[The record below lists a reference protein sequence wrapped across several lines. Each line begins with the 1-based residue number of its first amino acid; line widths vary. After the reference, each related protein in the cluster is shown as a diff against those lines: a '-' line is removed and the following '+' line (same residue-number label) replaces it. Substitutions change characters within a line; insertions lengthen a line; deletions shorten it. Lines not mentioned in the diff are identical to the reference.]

1 MTETHGRLNGKVA
14 VVTGGTKGIGQG
26 IVLRFLKEGASVVYC
41 SRSPENNVDNE
52 KLIAAIPGAAERA
65 RFVAADVGNRQQM
78 EDLVH
83 GAAERFGRLDIVVN
97 NAQGIAPVR
106 SIEDKPDADYAMTL
120 ATGFYQ
126 SLWTT
131 RAAVPHMRKVG
142 GGRLIYFS
150 SHWNIWGQPFASD
163 YNITK
168 SANEALTRSAAREFG
183 KDNITA
189 NCITP
194 AGDSWAYKSWA
205 DQNRAMADASVQQFP
220 MRRMG
225 DCEVDIAGAVLGL
238 VSDNGRFITGQI
250 FCVDGGVWATAPLQ
264 QHEEGTDIH
273 RGHSQTATA
282 LDVDIEGLPA

>member
-1 MTETHGRLNGKVA
+1 MMQTHGRLSGKVA

-26 IVLRFLKEGASVVYC
+26 IVLRFLKEGAAVVYC
-41 SRSPENNVDNE
+41 SRSPENNRENE
-52 KLIAAIPGAAERA
+52 ALIAQLSGAAERA
-65 RFVAADVGNRQQM
+65 QFVAADVGNRQQM
-78 EDLVH
+78 EDLVNN
-83 GAAERFGRLDIVVN
+83 AAERFGRLDIVVN

-106 SIEDKPDADYAMTL
+106 SIENKPDADYRMTL
-120 ATGFYQ
+120 MTGFYQ
-126 SLWTT
+126 SLWTS

-150 SHWNIWGQPFASD
+150 SHWNIWGQPYASD

-183 KDNITA
+183 KDNITV

-205 DQNRAMADASVQQFP
+205 DQNREMAEASVRQFP

-225 DCEVDIAGAVLGL
+225 DCEIDIAGAVLGL
-238 VSDNGRFITGQI
+238 CSDNGRFITGQV
-250 FCVDGGVWATAPLQ
+250 FCVDGGAWATAPLQ
-264 QHEEGTDIH
+264 MHEEGTDIH
-273 RGHSQTATA
+273 KEHSQAAVELTA
-282 LDVDIEGLPA
+282 

>member
-1 MTETHGRLNGKVA
+1 MQTHGRLNGKVA

-26 IVLRFLKEGASVVYC
+26 IVLRFLKEGAAVVYC
-41 SRSPENNVDNE
+41 SRSPENNRENE
-52 KLIAAIPGAAERA
+52 ALIASIPGAADRA

-78 EDLVH
+78 EDLVNN
-83 GAAERFGRLDIVVN
+83 AAEQFGRLDIVVN
-97 NAQGIAPVR
+97 NAQGIAPIR
-106 SIEDKPDADYAMTL
+106 SIENKPDADYTMTL
-120 ATGFYQ
+120 MTGFYQ
-126 SLWTT
+126 SLWTS

-150 SHWNIWGQPFASD
+150 SHWNIWGQPYASD

-205 DQNRAMADASVQQFP
+205 DQNREMAEASVRQFP

-238 VSDNGRFITGQI
+238 CSDNGRFITGQV

-264 QHEEGTDIH
+264 MHEEGTDIH
-273 RGHSQTATA
+273 KGHSQAAVELT
-282 LDVDIEGLPA
+282 V

>member
-1 MTETHGRLNGKVA
+1 MTTAHGRLNGKVA

-26 IVLRFLKEGASVVYC
+26 VVLRFLKEGASVVYC
-41 SRSPENNVDNE
+41 SRNAENNRENE
-52 KLIAAIPGAAERA
+52 SLIAAIPGAAQRA
-65 RFVAADVGNRQQM
+65 QFVAADVGNKQQM
-78 EDLVH
+78 EDLVNN
-83 GAAERFGRLDIVVN
+83 AAARFGRLDIVVN
-97 NAQGIAPVR
+97 NAQGIAPIH
-106 SIEDKPDADYAMTL
+106 SIENKPDADYAMTL

-142 GGRLIYFS
+142 GGRMIYFS
-150 SHWNIWGQPFASD
+150 SHWNIWGQPYSSD

-183 KDNITA
+183 KDNITV

-205 DQNRAMADASVQQFP
+205 DQNRDMADASVQQFP

-225 DCEVDIAGAVLGL
+225 DCEIDIAGALLGL
-238 VSDNGRFITGQI
+238 VSDNGRFITGQV

-264 QHEEGTDIH
+264 MHEEGTDIH
-273 RGHSQTATA
+273 RGHSQSVTEITA
-282 LDVDIEGLPA
+282 

>member
-1 MTETHGRLNGKVA
+1 MIAAHGRLKGKVA

-41 SRSPENNVDNE
+41 SRSPENNAENE
-52 KLIAAIPGAAERA
+52 RLIARIPGAADRA
-65 RFVAADVGNRQQM
+65 LFVAADVGNRQQM
-78 EDLVH
+78 EDLVAL
-83 GAAERFGRLDIVVN
+83 AAERFGRLDIVVN

-126 SLWTT
+126 SLWTS
-131 RAAVPHMRKVG
+131 RAALPHMRKVG
-142 GGRLIYFS
+142 GGRMIYFS
-150 SHWNIWGQPFASD
+150 SHWNIWGQPYASD

-183 KDNITA
+183 RDNVTV

-205 DQNRAMADASVQQFP
+205 SQNGEMAADSVRQFP

-238 VSDNGRFITGQI
+238 CSDNGRFITGQV

-264 QHEEGTDIH
+264 QHKEGTDIH
-273 RGHSQTATA
+273 QGHEQAA
-282 LDVDIEGLPA
+282 VEAPAA

>member
-1 MTETHGRLNGKVA
+1 MLATHGRLKGKVA

-26 IVLRFLKEGASVVYC
+26 IVLRFLKEGSSVVYC
-41 SRSPENNVDNE
+41 SRSPENNAENE
-52 KLIAAIPGAAERA
+52 RLIAEIPGAAERA
-65 RFVAADVGNRQQM
+65 VFVAADVGNRQQM
-78 EDLVH
+78 EDLVAL
-83 GAAERFGRLDIVVN
+83 AAERFGRLDIVVN

-142 GGRLIYFS
+142 GGRMIYFS
-150 SHWNIWGQPFASD
+150 SHWNIWGQPYASD

-183 KDNITA
+183 RDNITV

-194 AGDSWAYKSWA
+194 AGDSWSYKSWA
-205 DQNRAMADASVQQFP
+205 SQNGEMAADSVRQFP

-225 DCEVDIAGAVLGL
+225 DCEIDIAGAVLGL
-238 VSDNGRFITGQI
+238 CSDNGRFITGQV

-264 QHEEGTDIH
+264 MHEEGTDIH
-273 RGHSQTATA
+273 KGHGQKAVELT
-282 LDVDIEGLPA
+282 V